1 MCLTGQPL
9 GPVTYLYS
17 YCSFA
22 ASRAIVLYLFPLLCH
37 DRPVQKSI
45 HPDVVKGRGAPAN
58 AVPTRFKLNE
68 RIADR
73 DWLDERNELDGV
85 PLLKTTVTEE
95 NPKSILSFNASPDL
109 PFDRS
114 VNAYR
119 GCEHGCIYCY
129 ARPSHAYHD
138 LSPGL
143 DFESRLFAKPNAA
156 ELLRKTLAKPG
167 YKPAAIAIGTNTD
180 PYQPIER
187 SYRITRSILALMVET
202 SHPVVITTKSAR
214 VVEDLD
220 YLVRLAAKQLTG
232 VAISVTT
239 LDLKLARLLEPRA
252 SSPLTRLAAVRKL
265 ADAGVYVHVNIAPVI
280 PAITDMEVEAI
291 AAAAA
296 ENGASSISWIPI
308 RLPHE
313 VALLFRDW
321 LDVHFPDRAS
331 KVMNHINEMRGGR
344 DNDPE
349 FFTRMKGQGAWA
361 ELIRTRM
368 KIAVRKHGLDNSKWN
383 VRTDLFVPPDL
394 DGQMSL
400 F

>member
-1 MCLTGQPL
+1 M
-9 GPVTYLYS
+9 V
-17 YCSFA
+17 
-22 ASRAIVLYLFPLLCH
+22 R
-37 DRPVQKSI
+37 KSCY
-45 HPDVVKGRGAPAN
+45 PDAFKGRGAPAN
-58 AVPTRFKLNE
+58 AVPTRFSLKE
-68 RIADR
+68 RVVDG
-73 DWLDERNELDGV
+73 DWLDERDELDGGSR
-85 PLLKTTVTEE
+85 PLKTTVTEE
-95 NPKSILSFNASPDL
+95 HPKSILSFNRSPDL

-156 ELLRKTLAKPG
+156 DLLRKTLAKPG
-167 YKPAAIAIGTNTD
+167 YKPATIAMGTNTD

-187 SYRITRSILALMVET
+187 SYRITRGILNLMVET
-202 SHPVVITTKSAR
+202 SHPIVITTKSAR
-214 VVEDLD
+214 VVEDID
-220 YLVRLAAKQLTG
+220 YLAQLANKQLTG
-232 VAISVTT
+232 VAISVTS
-239 LDLKLARLLEPRA
+239 LDAKLARILEPRA
-252 SSPLTRLAAVRKL
+252 SSPMTRLAAVRKL
-265 ADAGVYVHVNIAPVI
+265 SEAGIYVHVNIAPVI
-280 PAITDMEVEAI
+280 PAITDNEIEAI

-296 ENGASSISWIPI
+296 EHGASSISWIPI

-313 VALLFRDW
+313 VAPLFRDW

-331 KVMNHINEMRGGR
+331 KVMNHIQDMRGGK

-368 KIAVRKHGLDNSKWN
+368 KIAVRKHGLDSSKWN
-383 VRTDLFVPPDL
+383 VRNDLFVPPNL

>member
-1 MCLTGQPL
+1 MQKLP
-9 GPVTYLYS
+9 PVK
-17 YCSFA
+17 A
-22 ASRAIVLYLFPLLCH
+22 VR
-37 DRPVQKSI
+37 
-45 HPDVVKGRGAPAN
+45 GRGAPNN
-58 AVPTRFKLNE
+58 ATSVRFNLME
-68 RIADR
+68 REHDG
-73 DWLDERNELDGV
+73 DWMDVRQDIDGDV
-85 PLLKTTVTEE
+85 FQFKTTVTEE
-95 NPKSILSFNASPDL
+95 FPKSILSFNSSPDL

-143 DFESRLFAKPNAA
+143 DFERVLFAKPNAA
-156 ELLRKTLAKPG
+156 DLLRKTLAKPG
-167 YKPAAIAIGTNTD
+167 YKAATIAIGTNTD

-202 SHPVVITTKSAR
+202 SHPIVITTKSAR
-214 VVEDLD
+214 VVDDIDCLTQ
-220 YLVRLAAKQLTG
+220 LAVKKLTG
-232 VAISVTT
+232 VAVSVTS
-239 LDLKLARLLEPRA
+239 LDAKLARILEPRA
-252 SSPLTRLAAVRKL
+252 SSPMTRLAAVRKL
-265 ADAGVYVHVNIAPVI
+265 SEAGIYVHVNIAPVI
-280 PAITDMEVEAI
+280 PAITDNEIEAI

-296 ENGASSISWIPI
+296 EHGASSISWIPI

-313 VALLFRDW
+313 VAPLFRDW

-331 KVMNHINEMRGGR
+331 KVMNHIQEMRGGK
-344 DNDPE
+344 DNNPE

-361 ELIRTRM
+361 ELIRTRI
-368 KIAVRKHGLDNSKWN
+368 KIAVRKHGLDSSKWN
-383 VRTDLFVPPDL
+383 VRNDLFVPPNL